1 MAVTH
6 EFFTARTRRT
16 QSQKMQDYVALTLM
30 AVIVG
35 GLVGTIIWLT
45 QILGPKSTS
54 PIKEEPFETG
64 MKPFRVVRGHVPVK
78 FYLVALLF
86 VVFDVELTFLFPWAI
101 VFRELGLMAFVSM
114 VLFLSLLFLTLI
126 YAWKKGVLA
135 WK

>member
-1 MAVTH
+1 MH
-6 EFFTARTRRT
+6 
-16 QSQKMQDYVALTLM
+16 DYIALTLM
-30 AVIVG
+30 AAIVG
-35 GLVGTIIWLT
+35 GLVGVIIWLSQT
-45 QILGPKSTS
+45 LGPKSTN

-64 MKPFRVVRGHVPVK
+64 VKPFRIVRGHVPVK

-101 VFRELGLMAFVSM
+101 VFRELGWMAFVSM
-114 VLFLSLLFLTLI
+114 VLFLALLFLTLV